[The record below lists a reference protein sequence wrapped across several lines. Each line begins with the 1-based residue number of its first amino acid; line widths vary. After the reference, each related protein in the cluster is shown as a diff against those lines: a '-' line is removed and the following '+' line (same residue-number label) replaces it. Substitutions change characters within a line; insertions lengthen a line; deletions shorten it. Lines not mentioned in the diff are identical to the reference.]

1 MAEMTQ
7 LPDRAHFKSWGP
19 IRVRVLAGT
28 LARATA
34 IATVL
39 DDERLDLD
47 VAVGRVGD
55 ARGHSDL
62 ASPAVL
68 VMADVTRAS
77 DLREL
82 VRVYPESRI
91 VVLSTEPTA
100 TATRRLLEEGADG
113 VVDDPDGMPALPA
126 VVTAVAVGQICV
138 PQRTREVVE
147 PPALSTRER
156 QVLALM
162 ASGLSNAEIAEQLFL
177 SESTIKSHAASA
189 FRRLGVRSRR
199 EAVAIVL
206 GTSETL
212 RRSVL
217 MSHPL
222 EAPQRGNRR
231 RENGKGDKPT

>member
-1 MAEMTQ
+1 
-7 LPDRAHFKSWGP
+7 
-19 IRVRVLAGT
+19 VRVLAGGIP
-28 LARATA
+28 RATE
-34 IATVL
+34 IATIL

-47 VAVGRVGD
+47 IAFGRVAD
-55 ARGHSDL
+55 PRGHGDS
-62 ASPAVL
+62 APPAV
-68 VMADVTRAS
+68 VVVADVRRPS

-82 VRVYPESRI
+82 ARAYPDART
-91 VVLSTEPTA
+91 VVLSRETTA

-113 VVDDPDGMPALPA
+113 VVDDPDGLPALPA
-126 VVTAVAVGQICV
+126 VVAAVAAGQICV

-162 ASGLSNAEIAEQLFL
+162 AGGLSNAEIAEQLFL

-206 GTSETL
+206 GSSETL

-222 EAPQRGNRR
+222 EVPQRGDRR
-231 RENGKGDKPT
+231 RDRDKEGDGS